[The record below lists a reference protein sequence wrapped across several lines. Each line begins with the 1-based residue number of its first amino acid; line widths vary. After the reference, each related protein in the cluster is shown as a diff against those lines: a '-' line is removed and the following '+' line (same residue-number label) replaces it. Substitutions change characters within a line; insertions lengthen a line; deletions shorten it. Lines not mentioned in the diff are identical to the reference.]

1 MFKFVEK
8 QDIVISKKDY
18 AANITKAF
26 MEGYDLGL
34 QAGRQEGLMTKV
46 TPNEL
51 RKCLGLGPLKGEER
65 WQI

>member
-18 AANITKAF
+18 DAAINKAF
-26 MEGYDLGL
+26 MEGYKLGL
-34 QAGRQEGLMTKV
+34 QAGRQEGLMAKI

-51 RKCLGLGPLKGEER
+51 RKYLGLEPLKGE
-65 WQI
+65 